1 MNERICKFGDD
12 GKMLGIL
19 TGPESGESP
28 AGLPAVIL
36 LNAGLLHHV
45 GQNRLNVM
53 LARRLAQL
61 GYRCFRFDFSGIGD
75 SRPRQSSASVRERN
89 TEEILQAIDYLE
101 KSQGINAF
109 VLIGLCTGADNA
121 HRAAVA
127 DARVTAI
134 VMLDGYSYPTMS
146 YFVRRFRKK
155 LFRPAN
161 WANFVAS
168 HWYRLRNRRHASRRE
183 SAESVTYFWVLP
195 KKRQAEEDLVKL
207 ASRNVRMLQIFSGG
221 NIAYNYAEQYRD
233 SFRRID
239 FRDLLQV
246 SYIAEADHTYSIRS
260 DRERM
265 LSIIENWLSL
275 EFPPVAGVPSVRAA
289 S

>member
-1 MNERICKFGDD
+1 M
-12 GKMLGIL
+12 
-19 TGPESGESP
+19 
-28 AGLPAVIL
+28 PAVIL

-45 GQNRLNVM
+45 GQNRLNVT
-53 LARRLAQL
+53 LARRLARQ
-61 GYRCFRFDFSGIGD
+61 GYRSFRFDFSGIGD
-75 SRPRQSSASVRERN
+75 SLPRQSSASVRERN
-89 TEEILQAIDYLE
+89 TEEIGQAIDYLAN
-101 KSQGINAF
+101 SRGIDTF

-127 DARVTAI
+127 DSRVAAV
-134 VMLDGYSYPTMS
+134 VMLDGYSYPTVN

-155 LFRPAN
+155 LFRPSN
-161 WANFVAS
+161 WANFVAG
-168 HWYRLRNRRHASRRE
+168 RLAWLRHRRTASGRE

-195 KKRQAEEDLVKL
+195 RKHQAEEDLKKL
-207 ASRNVRMLQIFSGG
+207 IAREVQMLQIFSGG
-221 NIAYNYAEQYRD
+221 NIAYNYAGQYRD

-239 FRDLLQV
+239 FTDLLQV

-265 LSIIENWLSL
+265 MSIVQDWLVHR
-275 EFPPVAGVPSVRAA
+275 FPPPGLPSSVQAA